1 MTHDMPESSDAV
13 PESSDATPEPSS
25 AVPATRRRVLPLF
38 LAAVAVA
45 WVVDQV
51 TKVLAVERLA
61 DRDEPIRLLPDVL
74 ELTFLR
80 NPGAAFGMGAS
91 MTVVLSIVSVVVCVV
106 VVRMA
111 ARLRDRVWTVGLVL
125 LLAGALGNL
134 TDRILREPGPFR
146 GHVVDFID
154 YGGFFVGNVA
164 DIYLTVAAV
173 LVVVRTWQGVGLD
186 GARTDPKERA

>member
-1 MTHDMPESSDAV
+1 M
-13 PESSDATPEPSS
+13 
-25 AVPATRRRVLPLF
+25 LPVF
-38 LAAVAVA
+38 LGVVAAA
-45 WVVDQV
+45 WALDQV
-51 TKVLAVERLA
+51 TKIVAVESLA
-61 DRDEPIRLLPDVL
+61 TRDESIPLVPGVL

-91 MTVVLSIVSVVVCVV
+91 MTVLLSIVSVAVCVV
-106 VVRMA
+106 VIRMA
-111 ARLRDRVWTVGLVL
+111 SRLRDRVWWLALVL

-134 TDRILREPGPFR
+134 TDRLFREPAPLR

-173 LVVVRTWQGVGLD
+173 LVVWRTWRGIGLD
-186 GARTDPKERA
+186 GRPVEEEKKA

>member
-1 MTHDMPESSDAV
+1 MPESSEAA
-13 PESSDATPEPSS
+13 PG
-25 AVPATRRRVLPLF
+25 PAPRRRVVPLF
-38 LAAVAVA
+38 LAVVALA

-51 TKVLAVERLA
+51 TKVLAVEHLA
-61 DRDEPIRLLPDVL
+61 DRPDPIRVVPDVL

-91 MTVVLSIVSVVVCVV
+91 MTVLLSVVSVAVCVV

-111 ARLRDRVWTVGLVL
+111 SRLRDRVWSVALVL

-134 TDRILREPGPFR
+134 TDRLFREPGPFR

-154 YGGFFVGNVA
+154 YGGLFVGNVA
-164 DIYLTVAAV
+164 DVYLTVAAL
-173 LVVVRTWQGVGLD
+173 LVVVRTWQGIGID
-186 GARTDPKERA
+186 GTRTDADAGSETKDRA

>member
-1 MTHDMPESSDAV
+1 MTHDMPESSDA
-13 PESSDATPEPSS
+13 APEPSDA
-25 AVPATRRRVLPLF
+25 AVPAPRRRVLPVF
-38 LAAVAVA
+38 LAAVAAA
-45 WVVDQV
+45 WVLDQV
-51 TKVLAVERLA
+51 TKILAVDRLA

-91 MTVVLSIVSVVVCVV
+91 MTVVLSVISVVVCVA

-111 ARLRDRVWTVGLVL
+111 SRLRDRVWTVALVL

-134 TDRILREPGPFR
+134 TDRIFREPGPFR

-173 LVVVRTWQGVGLD
+173 LVVVRTWQGVGID

>member
-1 MTHDMPESSDAV
+1 MVPRGTMTTMSESPHTA
-13 PESSDATPEPSS
+13 PTAP
-25 AVPATRRRVLPLF
+25 RRVLPLF

-45 WVVDQV
+45 WLVDQA

-61 DRDEPIRLLPDVL
+61 DRGEPIRVVPDVL

-91 MTVVLSIVSVVVCVV
+91 MTVLLSVVSVVVCVV

-111 ARLRDRVWTVGLVL
+111 ARLRDRVWTVALVL

-134 TDRILREPGPFR
+134 ADRIFREPGPFR

-154 YGGFFVGNVA
+154 YGGLFVGNVA

-173 LVVVRTWQGVGLD
+173 LVVVRTWQGIGLD
-186 GARTDPKERA
+186 GARAEATKDAA

>member
-1 MTHDMPESSDAV
+1 MRGSGDEVADGTSGRGRFLA
-13 PESSDATPEPSS
+13 A
-25 AVPATRRRVLPLF
+25 F
-38 LAAVAVA
+38 LAAVVVA
-45 WVVDQV
+45 WGLDQV
-51 TKVLAVERLA
+51 TKVLAVDLLA
-61 DRDEPIRLLPDVL
+61 DREPVPIVPDLL

-91 MTVVLSIVSVVVCVV
+91 LTVGLSIVSVVVCVV

-111 ARLRDRVWTVGLVL
+111 SRLRDRVWTVALAL

-134 TDRILREPGPFR
+134 TDRLLREPGVLR

-154 YGGFFVGNVA
+154 YAGFFVGNVA

-173 LVVVRTWQGVGLD
+173 LVVLRTWQGIGLD
-186 GARTDPKERA
+186 GTREERR

>member
-1 MTHDMPESSDAV
+1 M
-13 PESSDATPEPSS
+13 
-25 AVPATRRRVLPLF
+25 LPVF
-38 LAAVAVA
+38 LGVVAAA
-45 WVVDQV
+45 WLLDQV
-51 TKVLAVERLA
+51 TKIVAVESLA
-61 DRDEPIRLLPDVL
+61 TRDEPIPLVPGVL

-91 MTVVLSIVSVVVCVV
+91 MTVLLSIVSVVVCVV

-111 ARLRDRVWTVGLVL
+111 SRLRDRVWWLALVL

-134 TDRILREPGPFR
+134 TDRIFREPAPLR

-164 DIYLTVAAV
+164 DVYLTIAAV
-173 LVVVRTWQGVGLD
+173 LVVWRTWRGIGLD
-186 GARTDPKERA
+186 GRPVEEEKRS

>member
-1 MTHDMPESSDAV
+1 MTAMPDSTGSV
-13 PESSDATPEPSS
+13 P
-25 AVPATRRRVLPLF
+25 PAPRRVLPAF
-38 LAAVAVA
+38 LAAVALA
-45 WVVDQV
+45 WAVDQV

-61 DRDEPIRLLPDVL
+61 DRDEPIRIVPDVL

-91 MTVVLSIVSVVVCVV
+91 MTVLLSVVSVAVCVV

-111 ARLRDRVWTVGLVL
+111 ARLRDRVWTFGLVL

-134 TDRILREPGPFR
+134 TDRVLREPGPLR

-154 YGGFFVGNVA
+154 YGGLFVGNVA
-164 DIYLTVAAV
+164 DVYLTVAAV

-186 GARTDPKERA
+186 GARTDAAKDAA

>member
-1 MTHDMPESSDAV
+1 MTHDMPD
-13 PESSDATPEPSS
+13 SSDATPESS
-25 AVPATRRRVLPLF
+25 DAAPAPAVRRRVLPVF

-51 TKVLAVERLA
+51 TKLLAVDRLA
-61 DRDEPIRLLPDVL
+61 GRDEPITLVPGVL

-91 MTVVLSIVSVVVCVV
+91 MTVVLSIVSVVVCVA

-111 ARLRDRVWTVGLVL
+111 SRLRDRVWTVALVL

-134 TDRILREPGPFR
+134 TDRILREPAPFR
-146 GHVVDFID
+146 GHVVDFIG
-154 YGGFFVGNVA
+154 YGDLFVGNVA
-164 DIYLTVAAV
+164 DVYLTVAAV
-173 LVVVRTWQGVGLD
+173 LVVIRTWQGVGID
-186 GARTDPKERA
+186 GTRTEAKDAT

>member
-1 MTHDMPESSDAV
+1 MPESSEAA
-13 PESSDATPEPSS
+13 SG
-25 AVPATRRRVLPLF
+25 PAPRRRVVPLF
-38 LAAVAVA
+38 LAVVAVA
-45 WVVDQV
+45 WLVDQL

-61 DRDEPIRLLPDVL
+61 DRSEPVRLVPDVL

-91 MTVVLSIVSVVVCVV
+91 MTVLLSLVAVAVCVA

-111 ARLRDRVWTVGLVL
+111 TRLRDRVWWVALVL

-134 TDRILREPGPFR
+134 TDRLVREPGPFR

-164 DIYLTVAAV
+164 DVYLTVAAV
-173 LVVVRTWQGVGLD
+173 LVVVRTWQGIGIDGTRTDAD
-186 GARTDPKERA
+186 GAKDRA

>member
-1 MTHDMPESSDAV
+1 MAPMSESSPVV
-13 PESSDATPEPSS
+13 PTS
-25 AVPATRRRVLPLF
+25 APRRRVVPLF
-38 LAAVAVA
+38 LAVVAVA

-61 DRDEPIRLLPDVL
+61 DRGAPIRLVPDVL

-91 MTVVLSIVSVVVCVV
+91 MTVLLSVVSVAVCVA

-111 ARLRDRVWTVGLVL
+111 ARLRDRVWSVALVL

-134 TDRILREPGPFR
+134 TDRVFREPGPFR

-154 YGGFFVGNVA
+154 YGGLFVGNVA

-173 LVVVRTWQGVGLD
+173 LVVVRTWQGIGID
-186 GARTDPKERA
+186 GTRTADEEDRA

>member
-1 MTHDMPESSDAV
+1 ML
-13 PESSDATPEPSS
+13 
-25 AVPATRRRVLPLF
+25 PAF
-38 LAAVAVA
+38 LAVVAAA
-45 WVVDQV
+45 WFVDQV
-51 TKVLAVERLA
+51 TKIVAVEHLA
-61 DRDEPIRLLPDVL
+61 PRDESIPLVPGVL

-91 MTVVLSIVSVVVCVV
+91 MTVLLSIVSVAVCVV
-106 VVRMA
+106 VIRVA
-111 ARLRDRVWTVGLVL
+111 SRLRDRVWWIALVL

-134 TDRILREPGPFR
+134 TDRILREPAPLR

-173 LVVVRTWQGVGLD
+173 LVVWRTWRGIGLD
-186 GARTDPKERA
+186 GQPVEEKKSS

>member
-1 MTHDMPESSDAV
+1 M
-13 PESSDATPEPSS
+13 
-25 AVPATRRRVLPLF
+25 LPVF
-38 LAAVAVA
+38 LAVVAAA
-45 WVVDQV
+45 WLVDQV
-51 TKVLAVERLA
+51 TKIVAVEQLA
-61 DRDEPIRLLPDVL
+61 PRDESIPIVPGVL

-91 MTVVLSIVSVVVCVV
+91 MTVLLSIVSVAVCVV
-106 VVRMA
+106 VIRMA
-111 ARLRDRVWTVGLVL
+111 SRLRDRVWWLALVL

-134 TDRILREPGPFR
+134 TDRILREPAPLR

-173 LVVVRTWQGVGLD
+173 LVVWRTWRGIGLD
-186 GARTDPKERA
+186 GQPVEEERKA